1 MSVLDNVLCAG
12 LLKSKNKA
20 ELVKDAKEL
29 LNRVGIDEKMINN
42 KTKMV
47 VRNPYYKNIDPLK
60 RLMKGQDPNSRTLI
74 FNPFLPPEST
84 EYRNT
89 YEKMTQG
96 GKIVMPN
103 IDPYLW

>member
-1 MSVLDNVLCAG
+1 MRNS
-12 LLKSKNKA
+12 
-20 ELVKDAKEL
+20 
-29 LNRVGIDEKMINN
+29 

-89 YEKMTQG
+89 YEKITQG

-103 IDPYLW
+103 VDPYLW